1 MQMYKSRPKKLIN
14 IRETISGPGRKRLYA
29 LFEKPLERIF
39 CIDRINRYYAELSKR
54 SQKDDFFDQVLKL
67 LNVGFDISEG
77 NRENIP
83 KKGPLLIVANHPF
96 GGLEGVVLGGY
107 FKRIRPDVKIL
118 GNYLLH
124 RISRLADSVIPVD
137 PFGKASSKKNNLKG
151 LKQAARWLK
160 KGGALL
166 VFPAGEVAHFDWK
179 TKQIIDPRWSPHVA
193 ALIRHS
199 KAATLPVYI
208 KGRNGAGFQIAGLIH
223 PLARTAL
230 LPREVVNKRGKTI
243 SICVGEPILWEEME
257 HFTDDARAIDYL
269 RFVTCSLK
277 EAAGK

>member
-1 MQMYKSRPKKLIN
+1 MYDSRPKKLIN
-14 IRETISGPGRKRLYA
+14 IRETISGPGWERLYK

-39 CIDRINRYYAELSKR
+39 CIDRINRYYVELSKR
-54 SQKDDFFDQVLKL
+54 SQKDDFFDQVLNI
-67 LNVGFDISEG
+67 LNVGFDITEG
-77 NRENIP
+77 DGANIP
-83 KKGPLLIVANHPF
+83 KEGALVIVANHPF
-96 GGLEGVVLGGY
+96 GGLEGVILGAY

-124 RISRLADSVIPVD
+124 RISQISDSVIPVD
-137 PFGKASSKKNNLKG
+137 PFGKVSSKKNNLKG
-151 LKQAARWLK
+151 LKLAARWLK

-179 TKQIIDPRWSPHVA
+179 TKQITDPRWSRHVA

-199 KAATLPVYI
+199 RAATLPVFI
-208 KGRNGAGFQIAGLIH
+208 KGRNGAGFQIAGMIH
-223 PLARTAL
+223 PLARTAM

-243 SICVGEPILWEEME
+243 SICMGKPILWEEMK
-257 HFTDDARAIDYL
+257 HFTDYDRAIDYL